1 MNLRGRKMK
10 TMSAPHKSF
19 SEQIKEYI
27 CSNIESGTWPREFQI
42 PPESALMEKFSTSRM
57 TVNRAL
63 KELAIEGRIYR
74 KRGQGS
80 FVRGKVPR
88 ERLLEIH
95 DIEEEIKKRGS
106 SYFSVLKY
114 LTQEPNSPLIA
125 HLFGKDFASKIAR
138 SKIVHYENSLPLQL
152 EDRYVNT
159 TIAPDYLQLDFQK
172 TTAHRY
178 LMEVAPLQKAE
189 HELTAILPHQEIQQ
203 FLQIPANEP
212 CLLLRR
218 KTWSKDTI
226 ASYAEL
232 VYPSSRYSFG
242 GWMMENGKD

>member
-1 MNLRGRKMK
+1 MTNG
-10 TMSAPHKSF
+10 KSL
-19 SEQIKEYI
+19 SKQIKEYI
-27 CSNIESGTWPREFQI
+27 CSHIESGAWPRQFQI

-63 KELAIEGRIYR
+63 KELAIEGMIYR
-74 KRGQGS
+74 RRGHGS
-80 FVRGKVPR
+80 FVRGKLPR
-88 ERLLEIH
+88 EKLLEIH
-95 DIEEEIKKRGS
+95 DIEEEIKSRGS

-114 LTQEPNSPLIA
+114 LSKEPNSPLIS
-125 HLFGKDFASKIAR
+125 HIFGESYAPQVAR
-138 SKIVHYENSLPLQL
+138 SKIIHYENGMPLQL

-159 TIAPDYLQLDFQK
+159 AIAPDYLSLDFQK

-178 LMEVAPLQKAE
+178 LMAVAPLQKAE
-189 HELTAILPHQEIQQ
+189 HELTAVLPNQDIQQ
-203 FLQIPANEP
+203 FLQIPSHEP

-218 KTWSKDTI
+218 KTWSHDTI

-242 GWMMENGKD
+242 GWMVQNGKG